1 MQDTQERS
9 LYPVERDEKLEW
21 DQSIRWDSRIKP
33 NKGWFNLNLREL
45 MRYWDLIV
53 LLVKRN
59 FKVFYKQTILGPA
72 WVVLQPLFTT
82 LVFNVI
88 FGSVAK
94 LPTDGM
100 PSFLFYMAG
109 NIAWQYFSSCLT
121 ETSNT
126 FIQNGKIFGKVYFP
140 RLVMPI
146 STVLT
151 QLINFLVQ
159 FAMFL
164 CFLLYFAV
172 QKGSAVQPDWRLI
185 LLTPLMLLEMAMLG
199 LGFGIIVSAL
209 TTKYR
214 DLAMLVKFGVH
225 LWMYATPVAY
235 SSQLIYTNYPSLA
248 KVFMLNPMTPVIE
261 LFRSAYLGVEMTCTN
276 YLLISWGTTL
286 AVLVIG
292 LMLFTHI
299 ERTFVDTV

>member
-1 MQDTQERS
+1 MWDKSVKWDTI
-9 LYPVERDEKLEW
+9 
-21 DQSIRWDSRIKP
+21 IRP
-33 NKGWFNLNLREL
+33 MKGWVNLDVREL
-45 MRYWDLIV
+45 IRYRDLAM

-59 FKVFYKQTILGPA
+59 FKVSYKQTVLGPL
-72 WVVLQPLFTT
+72 WVVIQPLITT
-82 LVFNVI
+82 LVFTVI
-88 FGSVAK
+88 FGGIAK

-121 ETSNT
+121 QTSQT
-126 FIQNGKIFGKVYFP
+126 FIQNRALFGKVYFP

-159 FAMFL
+159 FALFL
-164 CFLLYFAV
+164 VFLVIYAV
-172 QKGSAVQPDWRLI
+172 KPGSPVAPNWQLI
-185 LLTPLMLLEMAMLG
+185 LLTPVMLLQMAMLG

-214 DLAMLVKFGVH
+214 DLAMLVSFGVH

-235 SSQLIYTNYPSLA
+235 SSSLIYQNYPALA
-248 KVFMLNPMTPVIE
+248 KILMLNPMTPVIE
-261 LFRSAYLGVEMTCTN
+261 LFRSAYLGVEMTCAP
-276 YLLISWGTTL
+276 YIWISWVTTF
-286 AVLVIG
+286 AVLFVGIV
-292 LMLFTHI
+292 LFTRI
-299 ERTFVDTV
+299 ERTFMDTV